1 MLPVSC
7 AEFKYKPPK
16 GEESVHAINLWPLPR
31 PVISQCLRYVGL
43 PLKVPEHEKAWRAET
58 THPSA
63 LREGIRSEKNESNLS
78 EENLYLRLY

>member
-16 GEESVHAINLWPLPR
+16 GEESVHAINLWLLPR
-31 PVISQCLRYVGL
+31 PVTSQCLRYVSL
-43 PLKVPEHEKAWRAET
+43 PLKVPEHEKAS
-58 THPSA
+58 SA
-63 LREGIRSEKNESNLS
+63 LREGIRSEKNKSNLS